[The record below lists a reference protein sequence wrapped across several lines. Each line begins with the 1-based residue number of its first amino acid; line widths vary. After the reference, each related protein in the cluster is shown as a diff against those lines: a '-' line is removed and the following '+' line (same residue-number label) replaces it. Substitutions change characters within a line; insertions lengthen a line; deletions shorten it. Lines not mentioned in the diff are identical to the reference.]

1 MAHLHATNWDNDPET
16 NVPKNL
22 PTPTGWRVLIQP
34 QAPKKKTT
42 GGIYLPSQS
51 QDNEEYLTAHG
62 IILAVGPLAW
72 CERASGKEWQGGVW
86 AKVGDH
92 VTFGKY
98 AGQKLIIEKVKLLLL
113 NDDEIT
119 SVLPKDCN
127 IQNYLP

>member
-1 MAHLHATNWDNDPET
+1 MAHLHATNWDNDAET

-72 CERASGKEWQGGVW
+72 KDRETGKPWQGGNW
-86 AKVGDH
+86 AKTGYH

-98 AGQKLIIEKVKLLLL
+98 AGQKLIIERVKLLLL

-119 SVLPKDCN
+119 SVLPSGCN